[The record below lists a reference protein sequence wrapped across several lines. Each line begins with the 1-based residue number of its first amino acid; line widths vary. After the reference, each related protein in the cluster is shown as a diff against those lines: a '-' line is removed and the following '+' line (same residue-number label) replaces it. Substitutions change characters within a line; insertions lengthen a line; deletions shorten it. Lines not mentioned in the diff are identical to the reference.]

1 MTSLTKNLKA
11 KKPEATNC
19 QLHFI
24 PQILGGLLPS
34 SIIAT

>member
-1 MTSLTKNLKA
+1 MTSLTKSLKA
-11 KKPEATNC
+11 KEPDTTSY